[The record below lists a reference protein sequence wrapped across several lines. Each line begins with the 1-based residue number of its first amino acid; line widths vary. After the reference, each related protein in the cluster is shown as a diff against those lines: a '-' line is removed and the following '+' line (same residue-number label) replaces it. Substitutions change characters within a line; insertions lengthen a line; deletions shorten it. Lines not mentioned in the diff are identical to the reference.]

1 MKEGFREFMSD
12 IMYNDAPNWK
22 DLVKSYAV
30 VNDTQIKGFFGD
42 YRWLSNFYPSPVYY
56 EGIKYPSVENAYQ
69 AAKLVESE
77 RNKLVNCS
85 AAESKKLWKNFI
97 KLNESAKEWDARKYQ
112 VMAGL
117 IFDKFLNNLELREL
131 LLHTGQCHLEETNHW
146 HDNYWGVCVCPRC
159 HVVTEKSE
167 SWRGENNLGYI
178 LMQTRMFWQR

>member
-1 MKEGFREFMSD
+1 
-12 IMYNDAPNWK
+12 MYNDAPNWK
-22 DLVKSYAV
+22 ELVAKYTSH
-30 VNDTQIKGFFGD
+30 NEREIKGFFGR
-42 YRWLSNFYPSPVYY
+42 YRWLSNFYPSPVWY
-56 EGIKYPSVENAYQ
+56 EGDKFPSVENAYQ
-69 AAKLVESE
+69 AAKVKKENRFAFTLISP
-77 RNKLVNCS
+77 
-85 AAESKKLWKNFI
+85 AESKKEWKKYPLLDVN
-97 KLNESAKEWDARKYQ
+97 AVAWDSRKYQ